1 MKRLVLVLILAG
13 LITTGF
19 SQQKI
24 KLGHLNSNDLLEAMP
39 EKAKAQKSLQDYS
52 KQLEDQL
59 TTMQDELEKKY
70 NDYLS
75 KKDSLSDLIKK
86 NREDE
91 LMSLQQRIQTFQ
103 GNAQQELQ
111 KKEQDLLKPIIDK
124 AKQAIEDVAKEFEGK
139 IKIAKLNAGEYPE
152 IADKY
157 GVSSIPNFTI
167 FKEGQVVEQFTGA
180 ISQDELEEKL
190 CSYIDDSKLKKDE

>member
-1 MKRLVLVLILAG
+1 MKKLLLVLVLAG
-13 LITTGF
+13 FITTGF

-111 KKEQDLLKPIIDK
+111 KKEQELLKPIIDK
-124 AKQAIEDVAKEFEGK
+124 AKKAIEDVAKENG
-139 IKIAKLNAGEYPE
+139 YT
-152 IADKY
+152 Y
-157 GVSSIPNFTI
+157 I
-167 FKEGQVVEQFTGA
+167 FDTGTGA
-180 ISQDELEEKL
+180 VLYFPKDSDDILPIVKKKL
-190 CSYIDDSKLKKDE
+190 GIN